1 MAGQNESTETSLISM
16 PFFTEIGSE
25 TKFFS
30 FGGLQESPFYAIISK
45 IFWYRHSAQGRK
57 YHGTIISLLIRR
69 DRAFPS
75 DARVPRR
82 SP

>member
-57 YHGTIISLLIRR
+57 YHGIIIPWYFMNAIFEDEGSI
-69 DRAFPS
+69 S
-75 DARVPRR
+75 SVN
-82 SP
+82 